1 MSRYMLDFAPVL
13 SKEIRFA
20 ELVAP
25 LTIDDL
31 RQLTNNMIDSM
42 LELIA
47 DCTDE
52 NVVFMPTDPNA
63 NDTFAADG
71 VDADLA
77 WTLAHVIVHATA
89 SSEEGAAIAAGLAR
103 GVEFNGRSRSEVD
116 WESVTT
122 IAQVRHRL
130 EESRRMR
137 LASLEMWPDA
147 PHLDNVHEPYPFVGE
162 INAVG
167 YFVTGLFHDNS
178 HLEQIA
184 EIVRQATLAA

>member
-13 SKEIRFA
+13 NREMRFT

-42 LELIA
+42 LDMIA

-52 NVVFMPTDPNA
+52 NVVFVPSDPDA
-63 NDTFAADG
+63 NDTFAADD
-71 VDADLA
+71 VDVDLA

-89 SSEEGAAIAAGLAR
+89 SSEEDAAIAAELAR
-103 GVEFNGRSRSEVD
+103 GVEFHGRSRSEVD
-116 WESVTT
+116 WQSVTT
-122 IAQVRHRL
+122 IAQVRQRL

-147 PHLDNVHEPYPFVGE
+147 PHLDNFAGK

-167 YFVTGLFHDNS
+167 YFVSGLFHDDN
-178 HLEQIA
+178 HLKQIG
-184 EIVRQATLAA
+184 EIVQQATLAA